1 MMKSSLDI
9 SDGRI
14 TLNLVLKR
22 CCSTLVV
29 LFMSIDLEKS
39 SLYEE
44 KYNVFKYNS
53 SVFFI
58 FVLYITVTCVAFQT
72 FT

>member
-22 CCSTLVV
+22 CYSTLVV

-44 KYNVFKYNS
+44 KYNVFK
-53 SVFFI
+53 
-58 FVLYITVTCVAFQT
+58 
-72 FT
+72 

>member
-44 KYNVFKYNS
+44 KYNVFK
-53 SVFFI
+53 
-58 FVLYITVTCVAFQT
+58 
-72 FT
+72 

>member
-22 CCSTLVV
+22 CSTLVV

-44 KYNVFKYNS
+44 KYNVFK
-53 SVFFI
+53 
-58 FVLYITVTCVAFQT
+58 
-72 FT
+72 